1 MCIKGIEYSQTLSQ
15 IYEYIQTSL
24 FQDFVRASTDEQ
36 LWQDLLISVESF
48 HKRHGKLLKEKTLMK
63 KMKENVEQ
71 AYLGTAT

>member
-1 MCIKGIEYSQTLSQ
+1 MCIGIKYSQTLSQ

-36 LWQDLLISVESF
+36 LQQDLLISV
-48 HKRHGKLLKEKTLMK
+48 KDMADLLERKSNE

-71 AYLGTAT
+71 ASWGTAT